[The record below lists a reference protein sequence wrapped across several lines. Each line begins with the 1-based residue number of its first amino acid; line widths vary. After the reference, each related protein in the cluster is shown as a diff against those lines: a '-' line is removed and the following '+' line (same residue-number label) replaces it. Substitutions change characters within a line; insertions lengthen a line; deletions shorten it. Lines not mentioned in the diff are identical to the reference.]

1 MKYLKNIAGMAS
13 LFVALFAGALPASA
27 ADKATPEEAVAL
39 VKKAIVYLKKNGQEA
54 AFAEFNNPQG
64 RFVEKDMYIF
74 VTGANLTMLAH
85 GANQRLVGKNLVDL
99 KDADGKPFGR
109 MMFETA
115 NNKGSGWV
123 DYKWPNPVHKVIEEK
138 STYVE
143 KSGELIF
150 AAGIYK

>member
-1 MKYLKNIAGMAS
+1 MKFMKSIAGMAS
-13 LFVALFAGALPASA
+13 LVAALLACAMPASA

-39 VKKAIVYLKKNGQEA
+39 VKKAIVYYKKNGQEA

-64 RFVEKDMYIF
+64 RFIEKDMYIF
-74 VTGANLTMLAH
+74 VMAPGLNMLAH
-85 GANQRLVGKNLVDL
+85 GANQRLIGKNLIDM

-109 MMFETA
+109 MLMDTA

-123 DYKWPNPVHKVIEEK
+123 DYKWPNPVHKVIEDK

-143 KSGELIF
+143 KSGELVF